1 MCWAQ
6 VKPALKYLT
15 DPKYEHDRPK
25 NTHSSTHDKYFKEQI
40 MSKQQYNL
48 HTKTDYLNRKM
59 FLDPAGPVT
68 IQRFEEV
75 KYKKIADFEA
85 TARGFF
91 WQPEE
96 ISLTKDSNDFKDASD
111 AVKHIFTSNLLRQT
125 ALDSLQGRGPSQ
137 IFMPVISLPELE
149 ALVYNWTFFETNI
162 HSKSYSHIIRNIYN
176 VPKDVFNT
184 IHDTKE
190 IVDMASSVG
199 DYYEALHMVN
209 CRKQMGETVTEHEH
223 VRAIWMALHA
233 SYALEAFRFMVSFA
247 TSLAMVENRIFI
259 GNGNIISLI
268 LQDELLHKGWTAYLI
283 NQVIKEDPRFLVAKE
298 ECEQEVYQLY
308 MDVIREEKAWA
319 DYLFNKGPVI
329 GLNANILKDFVDY
342 TAVGALKDIGI
353 KYQGIAPK
361 STPIPWFNKHT
372 DTSKKQTALQENES
386 TNYVIGVMSEGIDY
400 DALPAL

>member
-1 MCWAQ
+1 
-6 VKPALKYLT
+6 
-15 DPKYEHDRPK
+15 
-25 NTHSSTHDKYFKEQI
+25 
-40 MSKQQYNL
+40 MSKQQYDL
-48 HTKTDYLNRKM
+48 TTKTDYLNRKM

-75 KYKKIADFEA
+75 KYKKIADFET

-96 ISLTKDSNDFKDASD
+96 ISLTKDANDFKDASD

-137 IFMPVISLPELE
+137 IFTPVISLPELE

-162 HSKSYSHIIRNIYN
+162 HSRSYSHIIRNIYN
-176 VPKDVFNT
+176 VPKDVFAT

-199 DYYEALHMVN
+199 KYYDRLHHIN
-209 CRKQMGETVTEHEH
+209 CRKELGEKVTEKEH
-223 VRAIWMALHA
+223 IRAIWLALNA

-247 TSLAMVENRIFI
+247 TSLAMVENKIFM

-268 LQDELLHKGWTAYLI
+268 LQDELLHKGWTGWII
-283 NQVIKEDPRFLVAKE
+283 NQVVKEDERFVEAKQ

-308 MDVIREEKAWA
+308 IEVIAEEKQWA
-319 DYLFNKGPVI
+319 DYLFKKGPVI

-342 TAVGALKDIGI
+342 TAVSALKDIGI
-353 KYQGIAPK
+353 KYQSPAPRT
-361 STPIPWFNKHT
+361 TPIPWFNKHSS
-372 DTSKKQTALQENES
+372 TSSKQTALQESES
-386 TNYVIGVMSEGIDY
+386 TNYVVGIMSSELNY
-400 DALPAL
+400 DQLPNI

>member
-1 MCWAQ
+1 MSQ
-6 VKPALKYLT
+6 KQYDLT
-15 DPKYEHDRPK
+15 
-25 NTHSSTHDKYFKEQI
+25 
-40 MSKQQYNL
+40 
-48 HTKTDYLNRKM
+48 TKTDYLNRKM

-96 ISLTKDSNDFKDASD
+96 ISLSKDANDFKEASD

-137 IFMPVISLPELE
+137 IFTPVISLPELE
-149 ALVYNWTFFETNI
+149 ALVYNWTFYETNI

-184 IHDTKE
+184 IHDTQE
-190 IVDMASSVG
+190 IVGMASSVG
-199 DYYEALHMVN
+199 DYYDRLHVIN
-209 CRKQMGETVTEHEH
+209 CRKEIGENIAEKDHIK
-223 VRAIWMALHA
+223 AIWLALHA

-247 TSLAMVENRIFI
+247 TSLAMVENKIFI

-283 NQVIKEDPRFLVAKE
+283 NQVIKEDSRFADIKT
-298 ECEQEVYQLY
+298 ECEAEVYALY
-308 MDVIREEKAWA
+308 MDVIREEKEWA
-319 DYLFNKGPVI
+319 EYLFNKGPVI

-342 TAVGALKDIGI
+342 TAADALKQIGI
-353 KYQGIAPK
+353 KYAQPHPK
-361 STPIPWFNKHT
+361 STPIPWFNKHS
-372 DTSKKQTALQENES
+372 DTSKKQTALQESES
-386 TNYVIGVMSEGIDY
+386 TNYVIGVMGENLDY
-400 DALPAL
+400 DALPAI

>member
-1 MCWAQ
+1 M
-6 VKPALKYLT
+6 
-15 DPKYEHDRPK
+15 
-25 NTHSSTHDKYFKEQI
+25 STA
-40 MSKQQYNL
+40 QYNL
-48 HTKTDYLNRKM
+48 TTKTDYLNRKM

-96 ISLTKDSNDFKDASD
+96 ISLSKDANDFKEASD

-125 ALDSLQGRGPSQ
+125 ALDSLQGRGPTQ
-137 IFMPVISLPELE
+137 VFTPVCSLPEVE
-149 ALVYNWTFFETNI
+149 ALMYNWGFFETNI

-184 IHDTKE
+184 IHDTTE
-190 IVDMASSVG
+190 IVGMASSVG
-199 DYYEALHMVN
+199 KYYDALHRIN
-209 CRKQMGETVTEHEH
+209 CAKELGQPVEETEHIQ
-223 VRAIWMALHA
+223 AIWLALHA

-247 TSLAMVENRIFI
+247 TSLAMVENKIFI
-259 GNGNIISLI
+259 GNGNIIGLI

-283 NQVIKEDPRFLVAKE
+283 NQVIKEDSRFAAAKE
-298 ECEQEVYQLY
+298 SCEAEVYALY
-308 MDVIREEKAWA
+308 QDVIREEKAWA
-319 DYLFNKGPVI
+319 DYLFKMGPVI

-353 KYQGIAPK
+353 KYQAVAPR
-361 STPIPWFNKHT
+361 STPIPWFNKHS

-386 TNYVIGVMSEGIDY
+386 TNYVIGVMSEELNY
-400 DALPAL
+400 DALPTL

>member
-1 MCWAQ
+1 
-6 VKPALKYLT
+6 
-15 DPKYEHDRPK
+15 
-25 NTHSSTHDKYFKEQI
+25 
-40 MSKQQYNL
+40 MSQAQYNL
-48 HTKTDYLNRKM
+48 TTKTDYLNRKM

-75 KYKKIADFEA
+75 KYSKIAKFEE

-96 ISLTKDSNDFKDASD
+96 ISLSKDATDFKDASD

-125 ALDSLQGRGPSQ
+125 ALDSLQGRGPTQ
-137 IFMPVISLPELE
+137 VFMPVISLPELE

-184 IHDTKE
+184 IHDTQE

-199 DYYEALHMVN
+199 NYYEKLHQLN
-209 CRKQMGETVTEHEH
+209 CFKEISPGTVSEESHIK
-223 VRAIWMALHA
+223 AIWMALHA

-247 TSLAMVENRIFI
+247 TSLAMVENKIFI

-268 LQDELLHKGWTAYLI
+268 LQDELLHKGWTAYII
-283 NQVIKEDPRFLVAKE
+283 NQVIKEDSRFAAIKQ
-298 ECEQEVYQLY
+298 ECEAEVYQLY
-308 MDVIREEKAWA
+308 VDVIREEKAWA

-329 GLNANILKDFVDY
+329 GLNAAVLKDFVDY
-342 TAVGALKDIGI
+342 TAVSALKEIGI
-353 KYQGIAPK
+353 KYQSNAPK
-361 STPIPWFNKHT
+361 STPIPWFNKHV

-386 TNYVIGVMSEGIDY
+386 TNYVIGVMSDSIDY
-400 DALPAL
+400 DQLPNL

>member
-1 MCWAQ
+1 
-6 VKPALKYLT
+6 
-15 DPKYEHDRPK
+15 
-25 NTHSSTHDKYFKEQI
+25 

-48 HTKTDYLNRKM
+48 TTKTDYLNRKM

-75 KYKKIADFEA
+75 KYKKIADFDS

-125 ALDSLQGRGPSQ
+125 ALDSLQGRGPTQ
-137 IFMPVISLPELE
+137 VFTPVCSLPEVE
-149 ALVYNWTFFETNI
+149 ALMYNWGFFETNI

-184 IHDTKE
+184 IHDTRE

-199 DYYEALHMVN
+199 NYYDKLHVIN
-209 CRKQMGETVTEHEH
+209 CRKELGQEVTEKEH
-223 VRAIWMALHA
+223 VKAVWLALHA

-247 TSLAMVENRIFI
+247 TSLAMVENKIFM
-259 GNGNIISLI
+259 GNGNIIQLI
-268 LQDELLHKGWTAYLI
+268 LQDELLHKGWTAYMI
-283 NQVIKEDPRFLVAKE
+283 NQVVKEDARFVEARE
-298 ECEQEVYQLY
+298 ECHAEVYQLY
-308 MDVIREEKAWA
+308 MDVIREEKEWA
-319 DYLFNKGPVI
+319 TYLFKLGPVI

-353 KYQGIAPK
+353 KYLQAAPK

-372 DTSKKQTALQENES
+372 DTSKKQSALQETES
-386 TNYVIGVMSEGIDY
+386 TNYVIGVMGENIDY
-400 DALPAL
+400 AELPAI

>member
-1 MCWAQ
+1 
-6 VKPALKYLT
+6 
-15 DPKYEHDRPK
+15 
-25 NTHSSTHDKYFKEQI
+25 

-48 HTKTDYLNRKM
+48 KTKTDYLSRKM

-75 KYKKIADFEA
+75 KYKKIADYDA

-96 ISLTKDSNDFKDASD
+96 VSLTKDSNDFKEASD

-125 ALDSLQGRGPSQ
+125 ALDSLQGRGPTQ
-137 IFMPVISLPELE
+137 VFTPVCSLPEVE
-149 ALVYNWTFFETNI
+149 ALMYNWGFFETNI

-199 DYYEALHMVN
+199 KHYDDLHRIN
-209 CRKQMGETVTEHEH
+209 CRKELGEAVDEYEHIK
-223 VRAIWMALHA
+223 AIWMALHA

-247 TSLAMVENRIFI
+247 TSLAMVENKIFI

-283 NQVIKEDPRFLVAKE
+283 NQVIKEDTRFVKAKQ
-298 ECEQEVYQLY
+298 ECEAEVYALY
-308 MDVIREEKAWA
+308 MDVIREEKEWA
-319 DYLFNKGPVI
+319 TYLFKLGPVI
-329 GLNANILKDFVDY
+329 GLNANILRDFVDY
-342 TAVGALKDIGI
+342 TAAGALKDIGI
-353 KYQGIAPK
+353 KYNNPAPK
-361 STPIPWFNKHT
+361 TTPIPWFNKHS

-386 TNYVIGVMSEGIDY
+386 TNYVIGVMGENIDY
-400 DALPAL
+400 NELPAI